1 VREPDDVRIRIVVA
15 VAVVAALALTSC
27 AENEPE
33 TAITESESAVD
44 ADQPAPT
51 IDAADPVATIDPAG
65 PVSTID
71 AADPV
76 ETIDPAGAVSTIDAA
91 PDLPIGG
98 TIPTPPAT
106 ADELYELR
114 ELGGLDDV
122 EVDTEVVIGRSVED
136 RPITVV
142 RRGTAGGTK
151 VLVVGV
157 IHGDE
162 DAGADI
168 LDVLR
173 LADVPDGVE
182 LWLVRSMN
190 PDGQF
195 HQVRHNANGVDL
207 NRNFAHN
214 WGPVAEPGNWEYAGP
229 AAASE
234 PETRAMSE
242 LGAAVRPDLV
252 LWYHQDLFR
261 ISPAAGRDGEIRARY
276 AGLTGLPLVA
286 VTGGTY
292 TGTASQW
299 SRTVVEAG
307 GVGFTIELGPT
318 LSRDDVIRHA
328 DAVLTIASEM

>member
-1 VREPDDVRIRIVVA
+1 MRDPDGVGIRIVA
-15 VAVVAALALTSC
+15 TVAALTLALAVSSC
-27 AENEPE
+27 AANEPE
-33 TAITESESAVD
+33 TAVTLSPLAVEPV
-44 ADQPAPT
+44 AAPT
-51 IDAADPVATIDPAG
+51 
-65 PVSTID
+65 
-71 AADPV
+71 
-76 ETIDPAGAVSTIDAA
+76 
-91 PDLPIGG
+91 
-98 TIPTPPAT
+98 TIPPGPEPPDGAT
-106 ADELYELR
+106 TTTQPGIVEGLEELDDLDGFDELEF
-114 ELGGLDDV
+114 DA
-122 EVDTEVVIGRSVED
+122 EVVIGRSVEE

-168 LDVLR
+168 VDVLR
-173 LADVPDGVE
+173 LAEVPVGVE

-207 NRNFAHN
+207 NRNFAQN

-229 AAASE
+229 SAASE
-234 PETRAMSE
+234 PETRAMTA
-242 LGAAVRPDLV
+242 LGEAVHPDLV

-261 ISPAAGRDGEIRARY
+261 ISPSSGRDGEIRARY
-276 AGLTGLPLVA
+276 AGLTGLPLVE

-299 SRTVVEAG
+299 SRTVVDTG
-307 GVGFTIELGPT
+307 GVGFTIELGPSLT
-318 LSRDDVIRHA
+318 RDEVIVHA
-328 DAVLTIASEM
+328 EAVLTVASEM

>member
-1 VREPDDVRIRIVVA
+1 LVREPDDVRIRIV

-27 AENEPE
+27 AENEPA
-33 TAITESESAVD
+33 TAVPQSGLAVD
-44 ADQPAPT
+44 PAE
-51 IDAADPVATIDPAG
+51 PVATIDPAEPAPTIDPAEPVATIDTAQPAATIDADE
-65 PVSTID
+65 PVSTIG
-71 AADPV
+71 
-76 ETIDPAGAVSTIDAA
+76 ETV
-91 PDLPIGG
+91 
-98 TIPTPPAT
+98 PTPPPT
-106 ADELYELR
+106 ADELYELQ

-261 ISPAAGRDGEIRARY
+261 ISPAAGRDGEVRARY

-299 SRTVVEAG
+299 SRTVVDAG
-307 GVGFTIELGPT
+307 GVGFTIELGAT

-328 DAVLTIASEM
+328 DAVITIASEM